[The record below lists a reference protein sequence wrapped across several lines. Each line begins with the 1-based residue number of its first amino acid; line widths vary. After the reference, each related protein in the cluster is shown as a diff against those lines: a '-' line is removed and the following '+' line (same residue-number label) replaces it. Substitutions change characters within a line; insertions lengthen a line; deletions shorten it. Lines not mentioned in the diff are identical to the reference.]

1 MFVFLTILFLLM
13 VKVDV
18 LFVVVFQFN
27 IYVLIYIK
35 KKNLEVDFVSYF

>member
-1 MFVFLTILFLLM
+1 M

>member
-1 MFVFLTILFLLM
+1 M

-27 IYVLIYIK
+27 IYVYIYKEEKFGGGFCELFLIVECG
-35 KKNLEVDFVSYF
+35 LMLQ